1 MKGIKAFLDVGK
13 PAKIELLPY
22 HKMGEHKYTALGRKM
37 TSFAVPPKEKLDELN
52 RILQSK

>member
-1 MKGIKAFLDVGK
+1 MKGIKAFLDVCK

-37 TSFAVPPKEKLDELN
+37 TSFAVPSKEKLDELN
-52 RILQSK
+52 KNFQGK